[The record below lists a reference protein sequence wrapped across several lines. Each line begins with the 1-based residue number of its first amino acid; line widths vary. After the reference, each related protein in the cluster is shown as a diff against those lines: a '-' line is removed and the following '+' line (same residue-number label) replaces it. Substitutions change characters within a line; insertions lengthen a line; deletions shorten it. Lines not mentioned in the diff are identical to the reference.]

1 MQLLQLKNNFIKQ
14 LTNQYGKQ
22 ESEQF
27 FYMLS
32 EAYLGYTKIDIA
44 LNPNELI
51 NVQKHELFS
60 MAFQRL
66 EKNEPIQHIIGST
79 YFYGNNFVVNE
90 HTLIPRPETEELIDW
105 IVKDTENKPMH
116 ILDIGTGSGCIAIS
130 LAQKLTKASVS
141 AIDVSQDA
149 LVVANLNAHA
159 IKVTIDFKEQDI
171 LKTEKLFKDFDIVVS
186 NPPYVRDSEKKEM
199 SVNVLNFEPDSALFV
214 SDTDPLVFY
223 YKIAEL
229 FLAQAKK
236 TAILYFEINEYLGQE
251 LIDGLKQLGFTSV
264 ELRQD
269 FRAKDRMIKA
279 SI

>member
-1 MQLLQLKNNFIKQ
+1 
-14 LTNQYGKQ
+14 
-22 ESEQF
+22 
-27 FYMLS
+27 MLS

-171 LKTEKLFKDFDIVVS
+171 LKAEKLFKDFDIVVS
-186 NPPYVRDSEKKEM
+186 NPPYVRDSEKKEI
-199 SVNVLNFEPDSALFV
+199 SANVLNFEPDSALFV

>member
-1 MQLLQLKNNFIKQ
+1 MQLLQLKNDFVKQ
-14 LTNQYGKQ
+14 LTNQYGEQ

-44 LNPNELI
+44 LNPSELI

-105 IVKDTENKPMH
+105 IVKDTENKPIH

-159 IKVTIDFKEQDI
+159 IKVAIDFKEQDI
-171 LKTEKLFKDFDIVVS
+171 LKAEKLFKDFDIVVS

-199 SVNVLNFEPDSALFV
+199 SANVLNFEPDSALFV

-236 TAILYFEINEYLGQE
+236 TAVLYFEINEYLGQE
-251 LIDGLKQLGFTSV
+251 LIDGLKQLGFSSV

-269 FRAKDRMIKA
+269 FRGKDRMIKA